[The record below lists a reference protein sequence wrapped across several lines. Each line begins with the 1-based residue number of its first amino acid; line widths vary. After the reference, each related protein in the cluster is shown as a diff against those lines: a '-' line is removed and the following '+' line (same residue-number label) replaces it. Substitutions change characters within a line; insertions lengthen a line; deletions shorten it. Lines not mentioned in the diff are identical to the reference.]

1 MRGRRTIHSVL
12 LTAWLLLGVCSP
24 AASSAASFATVHQ
37 EGPPKGEE
45 PTQADE
51 QDHPAARTEALDDNP
66 VVIRAALS
74 HAAYT
79 RTTPA
84 TLALKIDLT
93 AALGEASVQRPALN
107 LALVIDRSGSMAD
120 DDKFEYA
127 MQAARLVVENL
138 SPRDIVSVI
147 AFNQDAIVL
156 SPAGRAVNK
165 AFLDHR
171 LDEIG
176 PVGWTNLSAGLLEA
190 FAQIDAQASDEQAKQ
205 VIVLTDGLANRG
217 ITEPE
222 QLRRLVES
230 ARRRGIGVSTMGCGE
245 EFDEA
250 VLVALAEAG
259 GGRYTYIRSSEQIPK
274 AMSAELNG
282 LLRVVAQN
290 VTIKVAVTDHLNITR
305 VQGRRLEEPVR
316 SFAFTLGDV
325 REGERGVL
333 LLNLAPRDFT
343 PGAVAAVD
351 CTLSFDRTD
360 VAARRQQ
367 VVRLEAVMLEDEA
380 LVQESADRGVVLYAE
395 VLSAMEKVEDAVLG
409 LDTDEFRDAAT
420 LFERRYETARR
431 YALEA
436 RDQQLLNQTFML
448 KHFMAELSAARESG
462 LLHGH
467 EEARRR
473 LKKEV
478 EYRRYLREH
487 HRRFD

>member
-1 MRGRRTIHSVL
+1 MRGCRTTHSVS
-12 LTAWLLLGVCSP
+12 LTAWLLLVGCGQS
-24 AASSAASFATVHQ
+24 ASSAATFATVYQ
-37 EGPPKGEE
+37 EGPPEGVE
-45 PTQADE
+45 PAHVDE
-51 QDHPAARTEALDDNP
+51 QEHPPSRTDALDDSP

-79 RTTPA
+79 RTTPG
-84 TLALKIDLT
+84 TLALKIDLA
-93 AALGEASVQRPALN
+93 AALDEASVQRPALN

-138 SPRDIVSVI
+138 SPRDIVSLI

-156 SPAGRAVNK
+156 SPAGPVVNR

-217 ITEPE
+217 ITEPD

-230 ARRRGIGVSTMGCGE
+230 ARSRGIGVSTLGCGE
-245 EFDEA
+245 EFDEE
-250 VLVALAEAG
+250 VLLALAEAG

-290 VTIKVAVTDHLNITR
+290 VTIKVAVTDHLNITS
-305 VQGRRLEEPVR
+305 VHGRRLEDPVR
-316 SFAFTLGDV
+316 SFGFDLGDV

-333 LLNLAPRDFT
+333 LLNLAPRGFT

-367 VVRLEAVMLEDEA
+367 VVRLEAVMVEDEA

-395 VLSAMEKVEDAVLG
+395 VLGAVERVEDAVLG
-409 LDTDEFRDAAT
+409 LDTDEFREAAT
-420 LFERRYETARR
+420 LFQRHYETVRR
-431 YALEA
+431 YALDA

-448 KHFMAELSAARESG
+448 KHFMAELSAARETG

>member
-1 MRGRRTIHSVL
+1 MRGCRTTHSVSF
-12 LTAWLLLGVCSP
+12 TALLLLVGCGQS
-24 AASSAASFATVHQ
+24 ASSAATFATVYQ
-37 EGPPKGEE
+37 EGPPEGVE
-45 PTQADE
+45 PAHVDE
-51 QDHPAARTEALDDNP
+51 QEHPPSRTDALDDSP

-79 RTTPA
+79 RTTPG
-84 TLALKIDLT
+84 TLALKIDLA
-93 AALGEASVQRPALN
+93 AALDEASVQRPALN

-138 SPRDIVSVI
+138 SPRDVVSLI
-147 AFNQDAIVL
+147 AFNQDATVL
-156 SPAGRAVNK
+156 SPAGPVVNR

-217 ITEPE
+217 ITEPD

-230 ARRRGIGVSTMGCGE
+230 ARSRGIGVSTLGCGE
-245 EFDEA
+245 EFDEE
-250 VLVALAEAG
+250 VLLALAEAG
-259 GGRYTYIRSSEQIPK
+259 GGRYTYIRASEQIPK

-290 VTIKVAVTDHLNITR
+290 VTIKVAVTHQLNITS
-305 VQGRRLEEPVR
+305 VHGRRLEEPVR
-316 SFAFTLGDV
+316 SFSFDLGDV

-360 VAARRQQ
+360 VGARRQQ
-367 VVRLEAVMLEDEA
+367 VVRLEAVMVEDEA

-395 VLSAMEKVEDAVLG
+395 VLGAMEKVEDAVLG
-409 LDTDEFRDAAT
+409 LDTDEFRDAVT
-420 LFERRYETARR
+420 LFQRHYETVRR
-431 YALEA
+431 YALDT

-448 KHFMAELSAARESG
+448 KHFMAELSAARETG

>member
-12 LTAWLLLGVCSP
+12 LTAWLLLGVRGQS
-24 AASSAASFATVHQ
+24 ASSAASFAAVYQ
-37 EGPPKGEE
+37 EGPPQGVES
-45 PTQADE
+45 TQADE
-51 QDHPAARTEALDDNP
+51 HERTNSLDASP

-217 ITEPE
+217 ITAPE

-245 EFDEA
+245 EFDEE
-250 VLVALAEAG
+250 VLIALAEAG

-395 VLSAMEKVEDAVLG
+395 VLGAMEKVEDAVLG

-448 KHFMAELSAARESG
+448 KHFMAELSAAHESG